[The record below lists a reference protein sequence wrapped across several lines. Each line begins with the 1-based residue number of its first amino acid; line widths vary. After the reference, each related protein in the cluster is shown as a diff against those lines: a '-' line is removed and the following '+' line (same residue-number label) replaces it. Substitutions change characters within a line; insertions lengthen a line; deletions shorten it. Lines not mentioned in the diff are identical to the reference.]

1 MKTFLVEKPEYLIEK
16 PLDLSFLNNFNLD
29 EKFFFT
35 FRCGGKEYDIELTD
49 LKEYFYAKDKTFIS
63 AKFVSQ
69 NEEKRTIIHR
79 IVKKYFYENK
89 SETFEINQNLGRVH
103 HYLDEMKFDS
113 SNFEL
118 ILNNSNNDYEVE
130 IHILINN
137 IK

>member
-16 PLDLSFLNNFNLD
+16 PLDLSFLNNFNPD
-29 EKFFFT
+29 EKFFFA
-35 FRCGGKEYDIELTD
+35 FRCDIELTD

-69 NEEKRTIIHR
+69 NDEKRTIIHR

-103 HYLDEMKFDS
+103 HYLDEMKLDS

-118 ILNNSNNDYEVE
+118 ILNNGNNDYEVE